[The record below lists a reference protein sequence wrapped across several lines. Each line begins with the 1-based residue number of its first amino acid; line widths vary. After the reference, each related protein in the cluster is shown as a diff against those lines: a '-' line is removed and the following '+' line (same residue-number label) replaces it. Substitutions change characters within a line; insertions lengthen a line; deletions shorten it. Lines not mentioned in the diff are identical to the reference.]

1 MADSFTANLNL
12 TKPEVGASRDTW
24 GTKLNTD
31 LDTLDALFNAAGTGT
46 SVGLNVGSGKTLSV
60 AGTANVSG
68 TLSVAGTLTVS
79 GTVSGAG
86 FASYATLTGT
96 QTLTNKTLT
105 APVIATIVNTGT
117 LTLPTSTDTLVGR
130 ATTDTLTNKTLTAP
144 ALGTPVSGVMT
155 NVTGLPLTTGVTG
168 TLPVANGGTGVTT
181 STGSGANVLATSPTL
196 VSPILGTP
204 SSGVLTNA
212 TGLPLTTGVTGTL
225 PVANGGTGTATLTA
239 NAVLVGNGTSAVSA
253 VAPSTVGNVL
263 TSNGTAWVSSAP
275 ASSGGTVTS
284 IATSSGITG
293 GTITS
298 SGTISLDLYTGTSST
313 YTSYPIGSWIITE
326 NPVSG
331 CTPTVYAIGQSAT
344 LYAPTGAGVSVFY
357 TTAGAGR
364 TAMTG
369 SWRARGSHVA
379 GTQSA
384 TTLWQRVA

>member
-1 MADSFTANLNL
+1 MADSYTANLNL

-24 GTKLNTD
+24 GTKTNAD
-31 LDTLDALFNAAGTGT
+31 WDAVDALFNAAGTGT

-60 AGTANVSG
+60 AGTLDVTGTISG
-68 TLSVAGTLTVS
+68 SAFS
-79 GTVSGAG
+79 
-86 FASYATLTGT
+86 SYVTLTGT

-130 ATTDTLTNKTLTAP
+130 ATTDTLTNKTLT
-144 ALGTPVSGVMT
+144 
-155 NVTGLPLTTGVTG
+155 
-168 TLPVANGGTGVTT
+168 
-181 STGSGANVLATSPTL
+181 SPTL
-196 VSPILGTP
+196 TTPALGTP

-326 NPVSG
+326 NPNCG
-331 CTPTVYAIGQSAT
+331 CSPTTYVIGLSAT
-344 LYAPTGAGVSVFY
+344 LYAPTTSVYKFY
-357 TTAGAGR
+357 TTSGSGR

-369 SWRARGSHVA
+369 SWRARGTLVV
-379 GTQSA
+379 GTQAA